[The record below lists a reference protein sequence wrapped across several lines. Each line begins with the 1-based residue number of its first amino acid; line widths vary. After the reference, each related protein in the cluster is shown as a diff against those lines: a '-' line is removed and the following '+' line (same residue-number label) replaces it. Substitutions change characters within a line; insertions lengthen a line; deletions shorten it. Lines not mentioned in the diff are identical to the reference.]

1 MVLSIPRSNT
11 MLRMILTLTLGF
23 LMVVGDRW
31 FELSVLSIF
40 GTTTIF
46 LVAWFPG
53 PLPLVRGRSWVLFR
67 REVNNISFSACSFTE
82 IGLLIIII
90 IITVMGD
97 STPWRIHQKTSF
109 VFTILFDVSTSTEG
123 HDHKM
128 FYLKYIKHSI
138 SKRLQ
143 KAMKII
149 WLNYGVNKCRG
160 TLVTLLFKIGLSLLT
175 KMLSLTW
182 SR

>member
-1 MVLSIPRSNT
+1 MT
-11 MLRMILTLTLGF
+11 MWHLCHCFFMANL
-23 LMVVGDRW
+23 VVGRDGDW
-31 FELSVLSIF
+31 TIVCFSCPNCFDCFAEMI
-40 GTTTIF
+40 IF
-46 LVAWFPG
+46 LI
-53 PLPLVRGRSWVLFR
+53 LFR
-67 REVNNISFSACSFTE
+67 NSWKCEQSSHESIWETNTHLHTCVLPSN
-82 IGLLIIII
+82 III

-97 STPWRIHQKTSF
+97 GTPWRIHQKTSF
-109 VFTILFDVSTSTEG
+109 IFTILFDVSTSTEG

-143 KAMKII
+143 KTMKRI
-149 WLNYGVNKCRG
+149 WVNYGVNKCRG